1 MLILFGLVL
10 AAPFIDCKGVG
21 PSGPSG
27 PKGPGLSP
35 GLGPSGPSITN
46 PTGDFD
52 LIGLIVILVLVGLFV
67 LMSGCIIVD
76 LLYYCNFVFNGVL

>member
-21 PSGPSG
+21 PPGPSV

-67 LMSGCIIVD
+67 LMCCIPA
-76 LLYYCNFVFNGVL
+76 CCH

>member
-21 PSGPSG
+21 PSGPSV
-27 PKGPGLSP
+27 LSP

-67 LMSGCIIVD
+67 LMCCIPA
-76 LLYYCNFVFNGVL
+76 CCH